1 MKERKCKIGLVFK
14 AKFGNPQ
21 AGYIHRV
28 FIKTDGLTGWD
39 EAAVFRQQDLNS
51 IPDIIPWWIRARNPT
66 AVIIE
71 IDENGDPVDKNFN
84 TKTGLEEMYETSN

>member
-28 FIKTDGLTGWD
+28 QFIKTDGLTGWD
-39 EAAVFRQQDLNS
+39 EAASYSDN
-51 IPDIIPWWIRARNPT
+51 
-66 AVIIE
+66 
-71 IDENGDPVDKNFN
+71 
-84 TKTGLEEMYETSN
+84 KTH